1 MIRLMI
7 VDDSAVIRGQLQQ
20 LFGAEPDFNLL
31 CCGGG
36 EEALAAMAGFD
47 PHVVTLDVNMPGI
60 DGLATLSRIMAEQP
74 RPVVMISALTESRAR
89 VTVEALAMGAVDCIP
104 KPHLADASPILRQ
117 RVVAKIRNAATAH
130 VSAAHVIA
138 PGRLAMDRHASRR
151 AQASATESLRAS
163 MPEGLVLIGVST
175 GGPRVLEKI
184 LPALPEDFPFP
195 VVVCQHMPEAFTA
208 SFARRMDEL
217 THLRTVEVGRPTA
230 LHRGSIHI
238 ARGDADIQ
246 IVRRGDTLMAMPRPM
261 SPHFRWHPSV
271 DLMVKSAHESFDP
284 RRIIAVQLTGM
295 GDDGVRAMQAL
306 HERGGRTIAESEA
319 SATIYGMPQGLVR
332 AGAADA
338 VLHADEI
345 AERLCEWA
353 QDVIAEQTWVS

>member
-20 LFGAEPDFNLL
+20 LFGAEPDFSVL
-31 CCGGG
+31 CCGSG
-36 EEALAAMAGFD
+36 EEALAAMGQFD

-60 DGLATLSRIMAEQP
+60 DGLATLARIMTEQP

-89 VTVEALAMGAVDCIP
+89 TTVEALAMGAVDCIP
-104 KPHLADASPILRQ
+104 KPHLAEASSIMRQ
-117 RVVAKIRNAATAH
+117 RVIAKVRNAATAH
-130 VSAAHVIA
+130 VSAAHVVA
-138 PGRLAMDRHASRR
+138 PNRHATDRR
-151 AQASATESLRAS
+151 PQRR
-163 MPEGLVLIGVST
+163 PETPSSDGLPDGLVLIGVST

-184 LPALPEDFPFP
+184 LPALPEEFPFP

-217 THLRTVEVGRPTA
+217 TRLRVGEVARPTP
-230 LHRGSIHI
+230 LRRGHIFI

-246 IVRRGDTLMAMPRPM
+246 IVRRGNTLVAMPRPM
-261 SPHFRWHPSV
+261 SPHHRWHPSV
-271 DLMVKSAHESFDP
+271 DLMVKGALESFDP
-284 RRIIAVQLTGM
+284 RRIIGVQLTGM
-295 GDDGVRAMQAL
+295 GDDGVSAMRSL

-332 AGAADA
+332 AGAANA
-338 VLHADEI
+338 VLHANEVADC
-345 AERLCEWA
+345 LCEWA
-353 QDVIAEQTWVS
+353 QDLMAEQTWVS